1 MSDWAELLSQ
11 FTELTRRICGESEGL
26 QARRLSELLD
36 HLQRR
41 YKLLG
46 RAVMNKKN
54 QNEVLLNENQEN
66 IKNINITVTW
76 AEDCLALITKQINV
90 SDEKQL
96 LQTISRLETAQ
107 AEAIKQRLAL
117 DEYSGQ
123 VGVNNPVYQQSR
135 GKVERIIQMLPKRVG
150 FLVDRKERAVKLRES
165 LAEFQDFLA
174 EMRQRR
180 NSNLSAP
187 DLMKLRLAVTDQEF
201 QMTKLNNDFLLL
213 EREVTG
219 NGMDIE
225 HGLAADMKKLKE
237 NWLSLQ
243 EEVRKM
249 SASNLNGNTEDVRSP
264 TESVVSLG
272 TISTTTSQ
280 EMMASPSTQS
290 VSPLSDE
297 VASSS
302 PSDSAV
308 ARCKQV
314 SAWLCSLGEISA
326 PVLFIDGGVFLPTW
340 DSTF

>member
-1 MSDWAELLSQ
+1 MSDWAGFLSQ
-11 FTELTRRICGESEGL
+11 FTELSRRISAESEGL
-26 QARRLSELLD
+26 QARRLSEVLEN
-36 HLQRR
+36 LQKR

-46 RAVMNKKN
+46 KGVMNRKN
-54 QNEVLLNENQEN
+54 QNDVLLTENQEN
-66 IKNINITVTW
+66 IKNINITVSW

-90 SDEKQL
+90 SDVSQL

-150 FLVDRKERAVKLRES
+150 FLVDRKEKAVKLRES
-165 LAEFQDFLA
+165 LAEFQDLVA
-174 EMRQRR
+174 EMRQKR

-187 DLMKLRLAVTDQEF
+187 DMMKLRLAVTDKDF

-219 NGMDIE
+219 SGMDIE
-225 HGLAADMKKLKE
+225 PGLAADMKKLKE
-237 NWLSLQ
+237 NWLNLL
-243 EEVRKM
+243 EEIRKM
-249 SASNLNGNTEDVRSP
+249 SANNLNGNTEEVRSP
-264 TESVVSLG
+264 AESVVSLVG

-302 PSDSAV
+302 PSDCAV

-314 SAWLCSLGEISA
+314 SAWLFSLGEI
-326 PVLFIDGGVFLPTW
+326 
-340 DSTF
+340 

>member
-1 MSDWAELLSQ
+1 MSDWAGFLSQ
-11 FTELTRRICGESEGL
+11 FTELSRRISAESDGL
-26 QARRLSELLD
+26 QARRISEVLD
-36 HLQRR
+36 NLQKR

-46 RAVMNKKN
+46 KGVMNKKN
-54 QNEVLLNENQEN
+54 QNDVLLYENQEN

-90 SDEKQL
+90 SDVKQL
-96 LQTISRLETAQ
+96 VETIARLETAQ

-150 FLVDRKERAVKLRES
+150 FLVDRKERVVKLRES
-165 LAEFQDFLA
+165 LAEFQDFVA

-187 DLMKLRLAVTDQEF
+187 DLMKARLAVSDKEF

-219 NGMDIE
+219 SGMDLE
-225 HGLAADMKKLKE
+225 PGLAADMKKLKE
-237 NWLSLQ
+237 NWLNLLK
-243 EEVRKM
+243 EVRKM
-249 SASNLNGNTEDVRSP
+249 SATNLNGNTEEVRSP

-302 PSDSAV
+302 PPDSAG
-308 ARCKQV
+308 ARCKQLSV
-314 SAWLCSLGEISA
+314 WLSGLGEI
-326 PVLFIDGGVFLPTW
+326 
-340 DSTF
+340 

>member
-1 MSDWAELLSQ
+1 MSDWAGFLSQ
-11 FTELTRRICGESEGL
+11 FTELTRRISAESEGL
-26 QARRLSELLD
+26 QARRLSEVLEN
-36 HLQRR
+36 LQKR

-46 RAVMNKKN
+46 KGVMNKKN
-54 QNEVLLNENQEN
+54 QNDVLLTENQEN

-90 SDEKQL
+90 SDVNQL

-150 FLVDRKERAVKLRES
+150 FLVDRKEKAVKLRET
-165 LAEFQDFLA
+165 LAEFQDLVA
-174 EMRQRR
+174 EMRQKR

-187 DLMKLRLAVTDQEF
+187 DLMKLRLAVTDKDF

-219 NGMDIE
+219 SGMDIE
-225 HGLAADMKKLKE
+225 PGLAADMKKLKE
-237 NWLSLQ
+237 NWLNLL
-243 EEVRKM
+243 EEIRKM
-249 SASNLNGNTEDVRSP
+249 SASNLNGNTEEVRSP
-264 TESVVSLG
+264 AESVVSLVG

-280 EMMASPSTQS
+280 EMMASPSTKS

-302 PSDSAV
+302 PSYSDDQ
-308 ARCKQV
+308 CKQM
-314 SAWLCSLGEISA
+314 SAGLFSLGVS
-326 PVLFIDGGVFLPTW
+326 
-340 DSTF
+340 

>member
-1 MSDWAELLSQ
+1 MS
-11 FTELTRRICGESEGL
+11 
-26 QARRLSELLD
+26 
-36 HLQRR
+36 
-41 YKLLG
+41 
-46 RAVMNKKN
+46 
-54 QNEVLLNENQEN
+54 
-66 IKNINITVTW
+66 W

-90 SDEKQL
+90 SDVSQL

-165 LAEFQDFLA
+165 LAEFQDLVA
-174 EMRQRR
+174 ELRQKR

-187 DLMKLRLAVTDQEF
+187 DLMKLRLAVTDKEF

-219 NGMDIE
+219 SGMDIE
-225 HGLAADMKKLKE
+225 PSLAADMKKLKE
-237 NWLSLQ
+237 NWLNLL
-243 EEVRKM
+243 EEIRKT
-249 SASNLNGNTEDVRSP
+249 SASNLNGNTEEVRSP
-264 TESVVSLG
+264 AESVVSLVG

-314 SAWLCSLGEISA
+314 SAWLLTLGEM
-326 PVLFIDGGVFLPTW
+326 
-340 DSTF
+340 

>member
-1 MSDWAELLSQ
+1 MSDWAGFLSQ
-11 FTELTRRICGESEGL
+11 FTELTRRISAESEGL
-26 QARRLSELLD
+26 QARRLSEVLEN
-36 HLQRR
+36 LQKR

-46 RAVMNKKN
+46 KGVMNKKN
-54 QNEVLLNENQEN
+54 QNDVLLTENQEN

-90 SDEKQL
+90 SDVNQL

-150 FLVDRKERAVKLRES
+150 FLVDRKEKAVKLRET
-165 LAEFQDFLA
+165 LAEFQDLVA
-174 EMRQRR
+174 EMRQKR

-187 DLMKLRLAVTDQEF
+187 DLMKLRLAVTDKDF

-219 NGMDIE
+219 SGMDIE
-225 HGLAADMKKLKE
+225 PGLAADMKKLKE
-237 NWLSLQ
+237 NWLNLL
-243 EEVRKM
+243 EEIRKM
-249 SASNLNGNTEDVRSP
+249 SASNLNGNTEEVRSP
-264 TESVVSLG
+264 AESVVSLVG

-302 PSDSAV
+302 PSDSAG

-314 SAWLCSLGEISA
+314 SAWLFSLGEI
-326 PVLFIDGGVFLPTW
+326 
-340 DSTF
+340 